1 MTYFEE
7 TVVPHIDVLDSS
19 NLVVHEDELESFINA
34 VANALESGNMPKAS
48 VLMVCM
54 QHYI

>member
-7 TVVPHIDVLDSS
+7 TVVPHIVVLDSS

-34 VANALESGNMPKAS
+34 VANALESGNMPKARI
-48 VLMVCM
+48 LMVCM
-54 QHYI
+54 QYYI